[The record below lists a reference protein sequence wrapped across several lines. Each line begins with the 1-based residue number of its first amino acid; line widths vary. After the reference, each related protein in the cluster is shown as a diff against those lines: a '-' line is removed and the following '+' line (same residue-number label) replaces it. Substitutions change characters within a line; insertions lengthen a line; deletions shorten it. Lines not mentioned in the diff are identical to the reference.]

1 MASHKLQ
8 RSTEDIRRELTDI
21 LRTLKDPRVQGV
33 FLSIVR
39 VEVTNDFSYC
49 KVYVSAMEGL
59 ERAKEAVRGLD
70 SAAGYMRTELGR
82 RLALRHVPKLLFAAT
97 DSIEYSAE
105 ISRRLMELKREA
117 PAEDTD
123 SETEEGNGNHA

>member
-1 MASHKLQ
+1 MASNRIGRINEENQ
-8 RSTEDIRRELTDI
+8 RELAELI
-21 LRTLKDPRVQGV
+21 RNLKDPRVQGV

-49 KVYVSAMEGL
+49 KVYISAMEGL

-70 SAAGYMRTELGR
+70 SAAGYMRTELGH
-82 RLALRHVPKLLFAAT
+82 RLSLRHVPKLLFTAT

-105 ISRRLMELKREA
+105 ISRKLLELKSEV
-117 PAEDTD
+117 PAAAGGTD
-123 SETEEGNGNHA
+123 EGDGSHS

>member
-8 RSTEDIRRELTDI
+8 RSTEDIRRALTAI

-49 KVYVSAMEGL
+49 KVYISAMEGL

-82 RLALRHVPKLLFAAT
+82 RLSLRHVPKLLFTAT

-105 ISRRLMELKREA
+105 ISRRLLELKSEA
-117 PAEDTD
+117 TAADGDTD
-123 SETEEGNGNHA
+123 KGDGSHS

>member
-49 KVYVSAMEGL
+49 KVYILSLIHISLSNPARTIRSIGSVPCPSSA
-59 ERAKEAVRGLD
+59 
-70 SAAGYMRTELGR
+70 
-82 RLALRHVPKLLFAAT
+82 
-97 DSIEYSAE
+97 
-105 ISRRLMELKREA
+105 
-117 PAEDTD
+117 
-123 SETEEGNGNHA
+123 N

>member
-70 SAAGYMRTELGR
+70 SAAGYMRTELGH

>member
-1 MASHKLQ
+1 MASNRIGRINEEIQ
-8 RSTEDIRRELTDI
+8 RELAELI
-21 LRTLKDPRVQGV
+21 RNLKDPRVQGV

-49 KVYVSAMEGL
+49 KVYISAMEGL

-70 SAAGYMRTELGR
+70 SAAGYMRTELGH
-82 RLALRHVPKLLFAAT
+82 RLSLRHVPKLLFTAT

-105 ISRRLMELKREA
+105 ISRKLLELKSEV
-117 PAEDTD
+117 PAAAGGTD
-123 SETEEGNGNHA
+123 EGDGSHS